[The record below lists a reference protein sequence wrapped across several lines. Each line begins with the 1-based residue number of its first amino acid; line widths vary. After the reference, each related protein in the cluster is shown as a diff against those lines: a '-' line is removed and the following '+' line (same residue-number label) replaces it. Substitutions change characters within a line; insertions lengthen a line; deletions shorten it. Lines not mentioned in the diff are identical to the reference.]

1 MDSKYCKEI
10 GFLCGLEIHQRL
22 DTERKLFCS
31 CSSRIEE
38 DREIGSVFRFQ
49 RAVSGERG
57 LTDAS
62 AEFEEAK
69 NKKFLYTLTR
79 NHACL
84 VDIDEEPP
92 HELDATAL
100 RFALALAHSFGMKTF
115 DELQIMRKVI
125 VDGSNPSAFQRT
137 IMIGDSGMMDMG
149 SFKISI
155 PSMFLEEESS
165 GILSSSAETI
175 NYDTSRLGI
184 PLIEI
189 DTDFHIPTPQ
199 DVKAVAFRIG
209 KLLRISGFAQRG
221 IGSIR
226 QDVNVSILGGARVEI
241 KGFQDITN
249 MDKFIENEIL
259 RQQNILKINS
269 MVKNA
274 NASLSEPR
282 DLTHIFTKTQ
292 SPLIKSYI
300 NRKGTVIGMKLAN
313 FKGILGMEVNPERRF
328 GTEVSDYAKIG
339 GVNGIIHSDEDI
351 SKYKFND
358 NEVRAINAELGI
370 GKNDSFI
377 IIAGME
383 RNCKNAIKFARMRL
397 EYAFS
402 GRVPEETR
410 GVYNAD
416 LFTTKFLRPVPGSA
430 RMYPETDLRTV
441 RITKAMLEDAE
452 SHSPSI
458 EKEEDILKEQIKAI
472 SLRDQMMMSPRYGLY
487 KLAVSSVD
495 INPEFVAN
503 VLVQKFTELRRAG
516 YDVEKIPEEKI
527 IEIFKLYAESKITKQ
542 AIDEL
547 LKESSKTSESIS
559 GILSRKSLLKLD
571 ESKLADLV
579 QNVMHSANTKDRSKI
594 IAAVMS
600 ANRLNID
607 GDELNRLLD
616 KLLSK

>member
-22 DTERKLFCS
+22 DTERKLFCYCNS
-31 CSSRIEE
+31 KIEE

-69 NKKFLYTLTR
+69 NKKFIYTLEKE
-79 NHACL
+79 HACL
-84 VDIDEEPP
+84 IDIDEEPP
-92 HELDATAL
+92 QDLDAAAL
-100 RFALALAHSFGMKTF
+100 RFALAIARSFGMKIF

-137 IMIGDSGMMDMG
+137 IMLGDSGILDMRD
-149 SFKISI
+149 FKIDI
-155 PSMFLEEESS
+155 PSISLEEESS

-175 NYDTSRLGI
+175 SYDTSRLGI

-199 DVKAVAFRIG
+199 DVKEVALRIG

-226 QDVNVSILGGARVEI
+226 QDVNVSIRGGARVEI

-249 MDKFIENEIL
+249 IDKFIENEIL

-269 MVKNA
+269 MVKDA
-274 NASLSEPR
+274 NASFLEPK
-282 DLTHIFTKTQ
+282 DLTHIFAKTQ
-292 SPLIKSYI
+292 SPIIKSYI
-300 NRKGTVIGMKLAN
+300 SRKGAVIGMKLVN
-313 FKGILGMEVNPERRF
+313 FKGILGMEISPERRF

-351 SKYKFND
+351 SKYKFSD
-358 NEVRAINAELGI
+358 DEIRAINDELGI
-370 GKNDSFI
+370 DKNDSFI

-383 RNCKNAIKFARMRL
+383 RNCKNAIKFASIRL
-397 EYAFS
+397 EYAIS
-402 GRVPEETR
+402 GKVPEETR
-410 GVYNAD
+410 GVYNTD
-416 LFTTKFLRPVPGSA
+416 LFTTKFLRPVPGNA

-452 SHSPSI
+452 IHSPNI
-458 EKEEDILKEQIKAI
+458 EKEEETLKEQIKT
-472 SLRDQMMMSPRYGLY
+472 SNLREQMMMSPRYGLY
-487 KLAVSSVD
+487 KLVISLIK

-547 LKESSKTSESIS
+547 LKESSKTNESIAR
-559 GILSRKSLLKLD
+559 ILSRKSLFKLD

-579 QNVMHSANTKDRSKI
+579 QNAMRSANTKDRAKI
-594 IAAVMS
+594 IASVMS
-600 ANRLNID
+600 ANRSNID
-607 GDELNRLLD
+607 GEELNKLLD
-616 KLLSK
+616 KLLH